1 MTVAAG
7 DVSAMQPTVTAA
19 LAGRRAAALLDSWS
33 VQRMVALLET
43 RCREASWAR
52 VAVATLERFRDLTG
66 ADLDSLLGS
75 ALVDPAV
82 GDAALR
88 RFGTLLSEH
97 GPAHT
102 AALSFGAKV
111 WFRANGA
118 AVAWRRL
125 SSVEAV
131 RPVLD
136 TEPDLDTRLLLLTVI
151 GSGLSVE
158 EAMRLR
164 IGDLGSLDADG
175 NVVPDL
181 GAEPLAASYRPDEG
195 GPARVTFLTY
205 AARSLWL
212 TGSAERPDLDPAGP
226 FVAAEAVDRAAVA
239 ERAGARHAALI
250 AAGNDVNVATCRLT
264 GDFFREWGMPGARFE
279 QRQRLAEAGR
289 RAGQLIPR
297 RAITSSTGVCQVV

>member
-1 MTVAAG
+1 MSATV
-7 DVSAMQPTVTAA
+7 TLTAA
-19 LAGRRAAALLDSWS
+19 LAGRRAAALLDTRS
-33 VQRMVALLET
+33 VQRMVALLEN
-43 RCREASWAR
+43 RCRESSWAR
-52 VAVATLERFRDLTG
+52 VAVATLQRFRATTG
-66 ADLDSLLGS
+66 ADLESLLGS
-75 ALVDPAV
+75 ALVDPSV
-82 GDAALR
+82 GDAALQ

-97 GPAHT
+97 GAAHT

-118 AVAWRRL
+118 AVAWRPL
-125 SSVEAV
+125 SSAEAG

-136 TEPDLDTRLLLLTVI
+136 TEPDVGTRLLLLTVI

-181 GAEPLAASYRPDEG
+181 RAGPLAASYRPEG
-195 GPARVTFLTY
+195 GGPERVTFLTH

-212 TGSAERPDLDPAGP
+212 TESAGRPDSDPDPARS
-226 FVAAEAVDRAAVA
+226 FIAVDDGERARSAVA
-239 ERAGARHAALI
+239 GRAGARHAALI
-250 AAGNDVNVATCRLT
+250 AAGNEVNVATCRLT

-279 QRQRLAEAGR
+279 QRQRIR
-289 RAGQLIPR
+289 
-297 RAITSSTGVCQVV
+297 